1 MKTQLTFGK
10 LWGATWPLILVALA
24 VNGLIVA
31 IALQWVNVPPDV
43 SASLDYPMLLPA
55 SIFPVLGSAF
65 GFFMSYRKL
74 NAASLPLFIGI
85 GSAITAA
92 FIVLA
97 ILDYTGDDGHD
108 NLGVLITVLV
118 VTITPTV
125 IAIVGLLRRKDDLIG
140 MVAAPAAGYGVPA
153 ATPGGIPPLGGACA
167 PAAQGGIPPLGGPLP
182 QPARPPRGPGRHPA
196 ARAAAAATARRH
208 PAARA
213 AAAAT
218 ARRHPAARAAQPQ
231 PPGGIPPLGQPQ
243 PQPQPADLSQAARTG
258 VWQRPQLRSDDPQ
271 NPPPLISQLPVRH
284 ADPHQR
290 GAGRWAA

>member
-1 MKTQLTFGK
+1 MKTQLTIGK
-10 LWGATWPLILVALA
+10 LWGATWPLILVAIA

-31 IALQWVNVPPDV
+31 IALQWVNVPPDE
-43 SASLDYPMLLPA
+43 STSLDYPMLLPA

-97 ILDYTGDDGHD
+97 ILDYSGDDGHD

-153 ATPGGIPPLGGACA
+153 ATPGGIPQLGGAYA
-167 PAAQGGIPPLGGPLP
+167 PPAQGGIPPLGQPQQQPPGGIPPLGYPQQQPPGGIPPLGQPQQQPPGGIPPLGQP
-182 QPARPPRGPGRHPA
+182 QPQPPGGIPPLGQP
-196 ARAAAAATARRH
+196 
-208 PAARA
+208 
-213 AAAAT
+213 
-218 ARRHPAARAAQPQ
+218 QPQ

-243 PQPQPADLSQAARTG
+243 PQPQPADLSQGSRTG
-258 VWQRPQLRSDDPQ
+258 IWQRPQLGPDDPQ
-271 NPPPLISQLPVRH
+271 NPPR
-284 ADPHQR
+284 
-290 GAGRWAA
+290 